1 MAATKQEEG
10 LARINHGLDET
21 LKKVKDLNRNP
32 VRRGETRIE
41 ANLEEELRRRRLT
54 TNDPT

>member
-1 MAATKQEEG
+1 MATEQEDN
-10 LARINHGLDET
+10 LAKINRGLDET

-32 VRRGETRIE
+32 VRRGDTRIG
-41 ANLEEELRRRRLT
+41 ANLEEELKRRRLT

>member
-1 MAATKQEEG
+1 MATEQEDN
-10 LARINHGLDET
+10 LAKINRGLDET

-32 VRRGETRIE
+32 VRRGDTRIGV
-41 ANLEEELRRRRLT
+41 NLEEELKRRRLT